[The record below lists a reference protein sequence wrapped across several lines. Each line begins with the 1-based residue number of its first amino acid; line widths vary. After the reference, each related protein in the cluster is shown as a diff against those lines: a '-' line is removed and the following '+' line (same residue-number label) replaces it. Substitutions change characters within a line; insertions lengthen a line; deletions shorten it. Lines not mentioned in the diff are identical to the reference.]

1 MEQHYAQALW
11 QLVKGGMTPHK
22 AVSQLKDLLEKQG
35 RLALLP
41 RVARACARIAEKE
54 GKTSTM
60 VLTVAREK
68 DERGAR
74 TEASAV
80 LEKLGVGDLPAGKA
94 GLETQVDDSIIG
106 GWRLEGRS
114 ILVDHSHKSRLLALY
129 NRVVNA

>member
-11 QLVKGGMTPHK
+11 QMVKGGMAPHK

-35 RLALLP
+35 RLALFP
-41 RVARACARIAEKE
+41 RIARACARIAEKE

-68 DERGAR
+68 DERHAK
-74 TEASAV
+74 TAAKEV
-80 LEKLGVGDLPAGKA
+80 LATLTADAGD
-94 GLETQVDDSIIG
+94 LETQVDDSIIG